1 MRIIITGENDNQV
14 EVVAKVVTQYIAA
27 FGTQIE
33 RENLDDINVNFSE
46 LPRLLNKKKITIKL
60 EK

>member
-1 MRIIITGENDNQV
+1 MRIVITGENDNQV
-14 EVVAKVVTQYIAA
+14 EKLAKVLSQYIAA

-33 RENLDDINVNFSE
+33 MEGFDDVHVEFSE
-46 LPRLLNKKKITIKL
+46 LPRLLNKQSVKIKL